1 MSLVARLRGV
11 RRVFADGARRRE
23 VLRGVDL
30 DVEPGALVAL
40 VGPSGCGK
48 TTLLSILGALDVGFE
63 GEAEV
68 LGRALAGMSDDA
80 RAALL
85 AEELGFVFQA
95 FHLLDHL
102 SVAENVEVPLWLA
115 PARPGRDEE
124 RRRAQEALRRVGLG
138 DRLDERVP
146 SLSGGERQ
154 RVAIAR
160 ALVNRPKLL
169 LADEPTGNLDAVT
182 GAAIY
187 DIFEG
192 IRAGADGA
200 PPCAVVIATHDPR
213 LSTRVDRVIQVQDG
227 LLVPQGAARPGQESA
242 A

>member
-1 MSLVARLRGV
+1 MTRVARLAGV

-30 DVEPGALVAL
+30 EVEAGALVAL

-48 TTLLSILGALDVGFE
+48 TTLLSILGALDAGFE
-63 GEAEV
+63 GQAEV
-68 LGRALAGMSDDA
+68 LGRALETLSDDA
-80 RAALL
+80 RAALRSQ
-85 AEELGFVFQA
+85 ELGFVFQS

-115 PARPGRDEE
+115 PARLGRDEE
-124 RRRAQEALRRVGLG
+124 RRRAQEALQRVGLG

-146 SLSGGERQ
+146 TLSGGERQ

-169 LADEPTGNLDAVT
+169 LADEPTGNLDSVT

-187 DIFEG
+187 DIFER
-192 IRAGADGA
+192 IRRGEDGN
-200 PPCAVVIATHDPR
+200 PGCAVVIATHDPR
-213 LSTRVDRVIQVQDG
+213 LSTRVDRLLRVQDG
-227 LLVPQGAARPGQESA
+227 LLAPEAEESA